1 MQDHHK
7 SLRRAIAARPDMQRA
22 VDASPADTWF
32 HPHAYALL
40 ENALVPGRSRD
51 DLLIVMQQVRLK
63 VERNAIWSG
72 VPEVVLAE
80 TPEDACDTERLGHF
94 EHDLV
99 YVHLPT
105 YLKRVDRDEIQ
116 VCFSRH
122 TRRAYRDMLRQRGRR
137 EAHRTELSRRAPE
150 DARTRQEL
158 DTATGATHFAQ
169 WVPTP
174 GEVYESVDLL
184 RELES
189 MLHPLDY
196 RIAELLMKHRIVQGD
211 KGEIARLLSF
221 SEGRDVT
228 QDRVTRAITSIRT
241 ALERIRMQRGVRHW

>member
-1 MQDHHK
+1 MEDHHK

-22 VDASPADTWF
+22 VAAKPADTWF

-40 ENALVPGRSRD
+40 EDALVPGASRD
-51 DLLIVMQQVRLK
+51 DLLIVMQQVRWQ
-63 VERNAIWSG
+63 VDRNAIWSG

-80 TPEDACDTERLGHF
+80 TPEDAGDTERLGHF

-105 YLKRVDRDEIQ
+105 YLKRVDRNEMR
-116 VCFSRH
+116 VCFSLH

-137 EAHRTELSRRAPE
+137 EVHLTELSRRVPE

-158 DTATGATHFAQ
+158 ETATGATHFAQ

-174 GEVYESVDLL
+174 GEVYENLDLL
-184 RELES
+184 QELES

-196 RIAELLMKHRIVQGD
+196 RIAGMLMKHRIVQGD
-211 KGEIARLLSF
+211 KGEIARLLSV

-228 QDRVTRAITSIRT
+228 QDHVTRAITRIRT
-241 ALERIRMQRGVRHW
+241 ALETIRMRREVRRW